1 MHIRKGLFSGD
12 VEFFNGIEWKPL
24 SKYKKGDKVLVWNEN
39 RTVELSTPIA
49 YIKKKSP
56 HINHVKSS
64 MLDMCMSDNA
74 LFYGIAREETCGEN
88 TTKTMTLHRACLEDW
103 NYFSDYR
110 LVSTFEYIN
119 VTSSMMTEE
128 KLILMVYTI
137 LFSKPKD
144 NEYIMRLDNKI
155 LYEQMMKVFK
165 KARVKYVGD
174 NKKYT
179 FIYKPPRNV
188 ELFKQSVLIF
198 SKKEIETMI
207 NLIIETCGSNYIK
220 PNDKKNLDF
229 IQLIFAL
236 GGRRLYNDGQ
246 KLRLLVGKYTR
257 LQSTSFKIEEKRVD
271 KQYSFTVRSGW
282 IVLKSKG
289 LILVMADYVDR

>member
-88 TTKTMTLHRACLEDW
+88 TTKTMTLHRASLEDW

-128 KLILMVYTI
+128 KLILMV
-137 LFSKPKD
+137 KM
-144 NEYIMRLDNKI
+144 N
-155 LYEQMMKVFK
+155 
-165 KARVKYVGD
+165 
-174 NKKYT
+174 
-179 FIYKPPRNV
+179 
-188 ELFKQSVLIF
+188 
-198 SKKEIETMI
+198 
-207 NLIIETCGSNYIK
+207 
-220 PNDKKNLDF
+220 
-229 IQLIFAL
+229 
-236 GGRRLYNDGQ
+236 
-246 KLRLLVGKYTR
+246 
-257 LQSTSFKIEEKRVD
+257 
-271 KQYSFTVRSGW
+271 
-282 IVLKSKG
+282 
-289 LILVMADYVDR
+289 